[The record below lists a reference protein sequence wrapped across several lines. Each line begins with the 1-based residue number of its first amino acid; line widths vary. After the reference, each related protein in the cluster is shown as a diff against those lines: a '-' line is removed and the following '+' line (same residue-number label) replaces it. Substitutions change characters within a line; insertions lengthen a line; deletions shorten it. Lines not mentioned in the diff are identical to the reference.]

1 MLWISNEGLYMLVI
15 FLGINVFLYILKDV
29 ILFFLVLIMKIKI
42 ILNILEVLMFNFW
55 KRLIFQVCNLDLF
68 GMEILLKFVVVFLVI
83 I

>member
-55 KRLIFQVCNLDLF
+55 KRLIF
-68 GMEILLKFVVVFLVI
+68 
-83 I
+83 